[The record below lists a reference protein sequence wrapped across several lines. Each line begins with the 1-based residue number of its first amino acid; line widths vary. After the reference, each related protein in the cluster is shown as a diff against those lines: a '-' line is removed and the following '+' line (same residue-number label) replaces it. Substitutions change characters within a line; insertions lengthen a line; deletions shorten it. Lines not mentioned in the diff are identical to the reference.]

1 MEWNKN
7 CGCDPNIDILS
18 DNYFQEI
25 FKKDQ
30 PNNYEIEMDD
40 FFVKSDHNILFQN
53 NQSSIFDES
62 NIIKINFM

>member
-7 CGCDPNIDILS
+7 CGCDPGIDILS
-18 DNYFQEI
+18 DTYFQEI
-25 FKKDQ
+25 FKKNQ

-40 FFVKSDHNILFQN
+40 FFVKSDHNKLFQN

-62 NIIKINFM
+62 NIIKIYFM